1 MEFAKIFAESG
12 FEKYRIFQISL
23 VLVKKDVGIGNEPSR
38 GFGGYISD
46 INDSNM
52 RRKQVNV
59 LLLVGVALAIVLL
72 MVWLF
77 LGTTLEEDSTRNFS
91 PLEQT

>member
-1 MEFAKIFAESG
+1 
-12 FEKYRIFQISL
+12 
-23 VLVKKDVGIGNEPSR
+23 
-38 GFGGYISD
+38 
-46 INDSNM
+46 M

-77 LGTTLEEDSTRNFS
+77 LGTTLEEDSTQNFS

>member
-1 MEFAKIFAESG
+1 MEFANTFAESG
-12 FEKYRIFQISL
+12 FEKYRIFRIPFIR
-23 VLVKKDVGIGNEPSR
+23 VKQKGCVGNEPSR

-77 LGTTLEEDSTRNFS
+77 LGTTLEEDSTPNFS

>member
-1 MEFAKIFAESG
+1 
-12 FEKYRIFQISL
+12 
-23 VLVKKDVGIGNEPSR
+23 
-38 GFGGYISD
+38 
-46 INDSNM
+46 M